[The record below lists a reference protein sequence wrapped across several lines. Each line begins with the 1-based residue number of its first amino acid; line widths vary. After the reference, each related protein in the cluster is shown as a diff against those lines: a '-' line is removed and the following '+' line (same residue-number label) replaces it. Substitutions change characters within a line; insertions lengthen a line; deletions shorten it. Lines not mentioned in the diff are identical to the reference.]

1 MSFLIV
7 LCMILEKLPILE
19 NFVSSCVAE
28 IALNQISKK
37 ESIDFLIFL
46 HGTIYQAKF
55 ASETNTFGWVLAVV
69 PLVQSVCKIL

>member
-7 LCMILEKLPILE
+7 LCMILEKLQILE
-19 NFVSSCVAE
+19 NFSCVAE